1 VAVADYTDL
10 ATVKANL
17 NIDDEDDVDDAILS
31 AVITA
36 ASQQID
42 QYCGRTFAA
51 AGSATARVLN
61 TRGRTYRTSDGDVLL
76 VDDIGALPGL
86 TVETSTPG
94 GTSWTDVTARV
105 EAQPLDAIARG
116 WPVTELLLIG
126 GVWPARVRVTAAW
139 GWPSTPA
146 VVEQAAVIQAIRLY
160 KRKDSPEGVLGSAEW
175 SGPVRLSR
183 VDPDVQA
190 LLRPLVLPG
199 IG

>member
-1 VAVADYTDL
+1 MAVADYTDL

-17 NIDDEDDVDDAILS
+17 NIDDEDDVDDAILA
-31 AVITA
+31 AVIAA

-42 QYCGRTFAA
+42 QYCGRTFVA
-51 AGSATARVLN
+51 AGSASARVVDA
-61 TRGRTYRTSDGDVLL
+61 RGRTHRGPDGDVLL
-76 VDDIGALPGL
+76 VDDIGALSGL
-86 TVETSTPG
+86 TVETGPPG
-94 GTSWTDVTARV
+94 GSSWSDVTARV
-105 EAQPLDAIARG
+105 EALPLDAIARG

-160 KRKDSPEGVLGSAEW
+160 KRKDSPEGVLGSTEW
-175 SGPVRLSR
+175 SGPVRVTR